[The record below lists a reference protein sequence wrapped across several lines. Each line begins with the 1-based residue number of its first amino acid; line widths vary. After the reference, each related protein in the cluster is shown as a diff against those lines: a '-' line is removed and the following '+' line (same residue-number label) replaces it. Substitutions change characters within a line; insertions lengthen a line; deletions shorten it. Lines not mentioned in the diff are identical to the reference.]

1 MNISPPLGG
10 GVRGGNLE
18 YFDCGVERNSPPPG
32 PLPKWE
38 GEKAQAA
45 MTEQDPVRVDW
56 REVSEG
62 RVMTLVLNRPEK
74 RNAIDVAMIAG
85 LHDAATAAAD
95 DPDLRAVV
103 LAAEGPVFAAGADV
117 RVLAGLTP
125 ETARA
130 FITALHEAIDAV
142 RRLPVPVIARLTGHC
157 LGAAV
162 ELAAACDLRIGDTS
176 VVIGMPEVRVG
187 IPSVIEAAL
196 LPALVGPG
204 RAREMLLTGRN
215 YNAQEAEAMG
225 FLQTLT
231 GPDAL
236 DAAIDGRL
244 RDFLA
249 GGARAVRTQ
258 KALLNAW
265 QDPGLA
271 EAVAVSIDAFA
282 AAYETDE
289 PAAMLAPH
297 IASRKED

>member
-1 MNISPPLGG
+1 
-10 GVRGGNLE
+10 
-18 YFDCGVERNSPPPG
+18 
-32 PLPKWE
+32 
-38 GEKAQAA
+38 
-45 MTEQDPVRVDW
+45 MTEQQPVRVDW
-56 REVSEG
+56 REIAGGGVA
-62 RVMTLVLNRPEK
+62 TLTLNRPEK
-74 RNAIDVAMIAG
+74 CNAIDGAMIAA
-85 LHDAATAAAD
+85 LADAAGGLAAES
-95 DPDLRAVV
+95 DLRAVV
-103 LAAEGPVFAAGADV
+103 LAGEGPVFAAGADV
-117 RVLAGLTP
+117 NVLAGLTP
-125 ETARA
+125 ETART
-130 FITALHEAIDAV
+130 FITGLHEAIDSV

-157 LGAAV
+157 LGGAV

-176 VVIGMPEVRVG
+176 TVIGMPEVRVG

-249 GGARAVRTQ
+249 AGPRALRAQ

-265 QDPGLA
+265 QEPGLA
-271 EAVAVSIDAFA
+271 DAIAISIDAFA
-282 AAYETDE
+282 DAYETDE
-289 PAAMLAPH
+289 PARMLAPH
-297 IASRKED
+297 LDSREKT